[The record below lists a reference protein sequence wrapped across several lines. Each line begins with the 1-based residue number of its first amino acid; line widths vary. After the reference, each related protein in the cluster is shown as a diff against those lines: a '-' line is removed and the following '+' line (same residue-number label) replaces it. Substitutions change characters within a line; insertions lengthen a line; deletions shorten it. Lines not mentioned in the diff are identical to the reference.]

1 MRSSTFV
8 NEIARR
14 SEARK
19 RMKRDI
25 EPESSCVCN
34 SCETFRDSL
43 FKCVSYDPSILSV
56 ILYVVVLAYLA
67 NPLFLLITVQRFKG
81 VTGRD
86 DEEENDLPRI
96 PWLEE

>member
-1 MRSSTFV
+1 
-8 NEIARR
+8 
-14 SEARK
+14 
-19 RMKRDI
+19 
-25 EPESSCVCN
+25 
-34 SCETFRDSL
+34 
-43 FKCVSYDPSILSV
+43 LSV

-96 PWLEE
+96 PWLEEITQAM